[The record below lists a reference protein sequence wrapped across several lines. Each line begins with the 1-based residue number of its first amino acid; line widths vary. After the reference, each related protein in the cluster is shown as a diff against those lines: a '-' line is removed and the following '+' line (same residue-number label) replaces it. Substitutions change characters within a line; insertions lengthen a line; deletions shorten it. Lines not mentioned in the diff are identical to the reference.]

1 MKQILNEWRKF
12 LNEVSDPEEG
22 VILDSPDSG
31 DPWKFKKEDDKWW
44 AQKNGQG
51 EWHNI
56 SSVRYEKTLE
66 KLNAAYPT
74 LSVDISDIEQ
84 PVQASMTSQTGT
96 SGTSVTSVTAGSIV
110 HEWNVGDEPTLVYV
124 YPGVGYG
131 TQGYVNTALSGITRT
146 DNTIVLIA
154 KTNRTS
160 WNSFKGDGQAAL
172 NGKTPS
178 SVRIVGWSGGSIGL
192 ADALSSDSFDKV
204 IYADPSPDPRLVSA
218 NHQNAVMYYNP
229 HNWRG
234 DIAYLGPRQEEL
246 ASKSGLT
253 AIKIVPPLPK
263 PNEPESRNNRRPSN
277 HNELLVRSLTEIVE

>member
-12 LNEVSDPEEG
+12 LNEASDPEEG
-22 VILDSPDSG
+22 AILDSPDAD

-51 EWHNI
+51 EWHDI
-56 SSVRYEKTLE
+56 SSARYKKTLE
-66 KLNAAYPT
+66 KLNAEYPE
-74 LSVDISDIEQ
+74 LSVDIDDLEQ
-84 PVQASMTSQTGT
+84 PAQDITASQ
-96 SGTSVTSVTAGSIV
+96 SVTSVTAGSIV

-131 TQGYVNTALSGITRT
+131 TQGHVNTALSGITRT

-154 KTNRTS
+154 KTNKTS
-160 WNSFKGDGQAAL
+160 WKSFKGDGQAAL

-204 IYADPSPDPRLVSA
+204 IYADPSPEGDLMSV

-234 DIAYLGPRQEEL
+234 DIAYLGPRQEKL

-263 PNEPESRNNRRPSN
+263 PNEPESRNNRRPYN
-277 HNELLVRSLTEIVE
+277 HNELLVRSLKEIVL

>member
-12 LNEVSDPEEG
+12 LNEASDPEEG
-22 VILDSPDSG
+22 ATLDSPDAD

-51 EWHNI
+51 EWHDI
-56 SSVRYEKTLE
+56 SSARYEKTLE

-74 LSVDISDIEQ
+74 LSVDIDDLEQ
-84 PVQASMTSQTGT
+84 PAQDITASQ
-96 SGTSVTSVTAGSIV
+96 SVTSATAGSIV

-160 WNSFKGDGQAAL
+160 WNNFKGDGQAAL

-192 ADALSSDSFDKV
+192 ADALSSDSFDKI
-204 IYADPSPDPRLVSA
+204 IYADPSPRPLLNT

-229 HNWRG
+229 SNWKG
-234 DIAYLGPRQEEL
+234 SLVALGVMQEDRL
-246 ASKSGLT
+246 SPQMNDS
-253 AIKIVPPLPK
+253 AILVEK
-263 PNEPESRNNRRPSN
+263 N
-277 HNELLVRSLTEIVE
+277 HNEILVDSLIEITE